1 MSTQETKLKDI
12 ADAIRAKEGSSD
24 PIIANDFPARIAAI
38 QTGTDTSD
46 ATATAGDIL
55 SGETAYVASGKVT
68 GTIPTK
74 TGSNISVSGPTIIV
88 PSGYYGSQVSKS
100 VATATQATPTISVN
114 SSGLITASST
124 QSAGYVTAGTKNA
137 TKQLTT
143 QAGKTITPGTS
154 QQTAVASGRYTTG
167 AVYVAGDS
175 DLKAENIKSGVNIF
189 GVTGALEDVTFYW
202 EELTLSDPR
211 QSSLTG
217 SLLCIEVDGEFTY
230 EPKVLLAYIYE
241 VRGNK
246 VRAWARGGS
255 IYTVEGIIDDVIEEE
270 WYTYHDVWEGEQ
282 GGPDDS
288 SGSSVGASNPS
299 KKVGK
304 TVTFDINLYRDYF
317 PSISN
322 VSRISI
328 TALYTY

>member
-1 MSTQETKLKDI
+1 MIFQ
-12 ADAIRAKEGSSD
+12 
-24 PIIANDFPARIAAI
+24 PIITGTQFPELTNPGTANDLL
-38 QTGTDTSD
+38 
-46 ATATAGDIL
+46 AGKQLIDQYGNPL
-55 SGETAYVASGKVT
+55 T

-137 TKQLTT
+137 TRQLTT

-167 AVYVAGDS
+167 TVYVAGDS
-175 DLKAENIKSGVNIF
+175 DLKAENIKKGINIF

-211 QSSLTG
+211 QSGLTG
-217 SLLCIEVDGEFTY
+217 SLLSIEVDGEFTY

-241 VRGNK
+241 VRGTT

-255 IYTVEGIIDDVIEEE
+255 IYTFKGIIDNVIEEE
-270 WYTYHDVWEGEQ
+270 WYTFSDVWEGEQ

-317 PSISN
+317 PSIDYIR
-322 VSRISI
+322 RINI